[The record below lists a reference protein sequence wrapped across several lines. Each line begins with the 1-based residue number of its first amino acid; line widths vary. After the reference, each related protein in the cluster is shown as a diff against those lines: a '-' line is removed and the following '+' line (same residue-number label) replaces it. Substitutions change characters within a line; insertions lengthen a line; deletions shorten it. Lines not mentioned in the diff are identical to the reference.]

1 MPFFVYLLEC
11 RDKTFYC
18 GYTTDLAKRL
28 ANHNKGIG
36 SKYTKRRRPVR
47 MIYSEELP
55 SLSAALKREHEIKK
69 FSRTRKEELVHSQ
82 EKKNY

>member
-1 MPFFVYLLEC
+1 MPFFVYLVEC

-18 GYTTDLAKRL
+18 GYTTNLENRL
-28 ANHNKGIG
+28 KNHNKGIG

-55 SLSAALKREHEIKK
+55 TLSAALKREHQIKT
-69 FSRTRKEELVHSQ
+69 FSRKEKEELVYS
-82 EKKNY
+82 KP